1 MYFSSCSILDSTNTI
16 FWSLFGQIDP
26 SSFKISEAEYGVI
39 WRTGMTLFGAFN
51 ITAVLVA
58 LNMLIAI
65 LNDSYVQ
72 ITVSCILKK
81 LVISSVSYMLGI
93 FVGSSKHLW
102 VLPNRNS
109 SCLRCSCHSS
119 DFQNFILLTGQL
131 GCWMEVN
138 KNQIVVKLDFQEG
151 RSSST
156 LQLGVFVCSHRMLY
170 SASFLSLLLWESLSE
185 LL

>member
-1 MYFSSCSILDSTNTI
+1 MYFPSCSILDSTNTI

-93 FVGSSKHLW
+93 FVDSSKFRYCTFKSYLI
-102 VLPNRNS
+102 LSRNS
-109 SCLRCSCHSS
+109 SCFRCSCHSS

-131 GCWMEVN
+131 GC
-138 KNQIVVKLDFQEG
+138 
-151 RSSST
+151 
-156 LQLGVFVCSHRMLY
+156 
-170 SASFLSLLLWESLSE
+170 
-185 LL
+185 

>member
-1 MYFSSCSILDSTNTI
+1 MIHPFKLFVDSNVYFPSCSILDSTNTI

-81 LVISSVSYMLGI
+81 LVISSVSYMLVI
-93 FVGSSKHLW
+93 FVGSSKF
-102 VLPNRNS
+102 RYCTFES
-109 SCLRCSCHSS
+109 Y
-119 DFQNFILLTGQL
+119 
-131 GCWMEVN
+131 
-138 KNQIVVKLDFQEG
+138 QIVTHPVQDVRVTHQIFK
-151 RSSST
+151 T
-156 LQLGVFVCSHRMLY
+156 
-170 SASFLSLLLWESLSE
+170 SFC
-185 LL
+185 